1 MFTSEPF
8 TYVKCSNS
16 FTGIVGATPL
26 RATVSDGAL
35 KQQLIRLV
43 TNQRVQ

>member
-1 MFTSEPF
+1 MSLSITSN
-8 TYVKCSNS
+8 VAVLI
-16 FTGIVGATPL
+16 GIVGATPL

-43 TNQRVQ
+43 TDQKVR